1 MYERWLDETEAEESM
16 MNQAR
21 QEQIEAY
28 GRAYDRLTAALSG
41 FPREMWTYR
50 PEPDDWTIHEIVV
63 HIADSEANS
72 FVRCR
77 RLIAEPGSEVLG
89 YDEAGWARRLNYH
102 DQDPA
107 LALELFRVLRQATYQ
122 LIRDLPDE
130 VWSHTV
136 VHSESGRMTFDDWL
150 HTYERHVPEHI
161 AQMRAVYETWRLEQG
176 E

>member
-1 MYERWLDETEAEESM
+1 MSDERQRRIES
-16 MNQAR
+16 
-21 QEQIEAY
+21 Y
-28 GRAYDRLTAALSG
+28 GRATDRLIAVLDG
-41 FPREMWTYR
+41 FPREMWAYR

-72 FVRCR
+72 YIRAR

-89 YDEAGWARRLNYH
+89 YDEAGWAKRLDYH
-102 DQDPA
+102 AQNPDV
-107 LALELFRVLRQATYQ
+107 ALESFRALRHSTYQ

-130 VWSHTV
+130 VWAHTV

-161 AQMRAVYETWRLEQG
+161 AQMRAIYETWRLEQ
-176 E
+176 EEV